1 MSLWS
6 CVPILPSAPSTSLPH
21 HQPQITNPRRSYRNL
36 TPRTR
41 LIFGGALMSWAAI
54 GIYAS
59 DHLERA
65 FGLVPTEAEKERLSV
80 RVVRVDREDVGRS

>member
-6 CVPILPSAPSTSLPH
+6 CVSLPSLPILLPH
-21 HQPQITNPRRSYRNL
+21 TPSPPHPNADRSYRNL
-36 TPRTR
+36 NPRTR
-41 LIFGGALMSWAAI
+41 LIFGAALMSWAAI

-65 FGLVPTEAEKERLSV
+65 FGLVPTEEEKERVNV
-80 RVVRVDREDVGRS
+80 RVVRVDREDVGKS